1 MREGVSIMSF
11 EQTSKVHAKKQY
23 GQNFLTDASVPK
35 RIAAE
40 SGIHRESG
48 VLEIGPGLGILTEQL
63 AAAARKVVAVEID
76 KDLIPKLE
84 ERFRDRPNVTIIEQD
99 ILKTDISRL
108 LETYFSGMDVY
119 VAANLPYYITTP
131 ILWKLIE
138 GRYGFKSVTVMVQ
151 KEVADRLTSK
161 PGSPA
166 YGAMTA
172 TLSYYASVRK
182 LFTVSAGHFTPRPKV
197 DSAVVSIV
205 PYEKPPIAV
214 RDEAFLLEVIRAAFG
229 MRRKTLVN
237 CLSAHFG
244 WDKERTRG
252 IVLQCGFPE
261 TVRGEEL
268 SLNDYAELAETLYDR

>member
-1 MREGVSIMSF
+1 MSIEKPS
-11 EQTSKVHAKKQY
+11 TVLAKKQY

-40 SGIHRESG
+40 SGIHDDSG

-63 AAAARKVVAVEID
+63 AAVARKVVAVEID

-84 ERFRDRPNVTIIEQD
+84 DRFRDRPNVTIIEQD
-99 ILKTDISRL
+99 ILKTDIPDL
-108 LETYFSGMDVY
+108 LKTHFSGMDVY
-119 VAANLPYYITTP
+119 VVANLPYYITTP

-138 GRYGFKSVTVMVQ
+138 GKYGFKSVTVMVQ

-161 PGSPA
+161 PGTPA

-172 TLSYYASVRK
+172 TLSFYAAVRK
-182 LFTVSAGHFTPRPKV
+182 LFAVSAGHFTPRPKV

-205 PYEKPPIAV
+205 PYEEPPVDV

-237 CLSAHFG
+237 CLAAHFG
-244 WDKERTRG
+244 WEKERTRDV
-252 IVLQCGFPE
+252 VLQCGFPE
-261 TVRGEEL
+261 TVRGEAL
-268 SLNDYAELAETLYDR
+268 SLNDYAVLSESLIDF